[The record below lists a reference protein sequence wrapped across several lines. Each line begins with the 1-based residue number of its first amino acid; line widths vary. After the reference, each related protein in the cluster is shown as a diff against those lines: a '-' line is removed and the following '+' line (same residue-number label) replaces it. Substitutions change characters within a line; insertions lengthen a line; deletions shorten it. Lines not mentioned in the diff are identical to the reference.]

1 MRGSVVKRDSR
12 NLPVPNTHRQTART
26 LLLCVMASSLAI
38 LTAISLVGRT
48 VDASAPATVV
58 VKMLD
63 TPPSFEPAQVTI
75 HVGDTVKWDN
85 VGNSVHHATD
95 DAGAAIK
102 SNDVSRP
109 AGAKP
114 FDSGFIPPGAS
125 FTQTFTV
132 PGTYKYV
139 CAAHE
144 TSGMS
149 GEIVVR

>member
-1 MRGSVVKRDSR
+1 MKGFVIERDCRTSTAS
-12 NLPVPNTHRQTART
+12 NSYRQITRP
-26 LLLCVMASSLAI
+26 LFLGGVASSLA
-38 LTAISLVGRT
+38 LVAAIIVTGRPAG
-48 VDASAPATVV
+48 ASAPATVV

-63 TPPSFEPAQVTI
+63 MPPSFQPAQVMI
-75 HVGDTVKWDN
+75 HVGDTIKWEN

-95 DAGAAIK
+95 DSAAAIK
-102 SNDVSRP
+102 SDDVARP

-114 FDSGFIPPGAS
+114 FDSGFIPPGAN

-149 GEIVVR
+149 GEVVVR